1 MLVDSVDISF
11 IVLNG
16 RESRMGKYT
25 KIKSNFIKEKLKQ
38 TRWQNRFYIDNLIFL
53 EKAILRKFKGYG
65 CYGNIKLYKI
75 KNEFKN
81 EFETIFKE
89 LDLKE
94 WEKYNKKEK
103 VIKEKLKNM
112 EEGKRK
118 QQITITKRKKDN
130 WVKAGGKN

>member
-1 MLVDSVDISF
+1 
-11 IVLNG
+11 
-16 RESRMGKYT
+16 MGKYT